1 MCYTLATIST
11 IVTELCV
18 QFEVG
23 AETEETAQHQCTVSY
38 GVRPKK
44 QLSIRVYYELRPK

>member
-1 MCYTLATIST
+1 MST

-18 QFEVG
+18 QFEVR
-23 AETEETAQHQCTVSY
+23 AETKEIAEHQCTVSY

-44 QLSIRVYYELRPK
+44 QLSIRVYYELRPKEEASSM